1 MKSSHH
7 TVGRHGF
14 IVLHKVYTMPK
25 YGRYFLVKFS
35 LREALKEVASLVFK
49 NAWLNDE
56 HTVNFCPDYFRKTN
70 AFLVHTTQQ
79 TSSILLAK
87 RFGV

>member
-1 MKSSHH
+1 
-7 TVGRHGF
+7 
-14 IVLHKVYTMPK
+14 MPK
-25 YGRYFLVKFS
+25 DGHYFLVKFS
-35 LREALKEVASLVFK
+35 LREALEEVASLVFK
-49 NAWLNDE
+49 DPWLNDE
-56 HTVNFCPDYFRKTN
+56 YTVNFCPNYFHKTN